1 MMPFIRSITEL
12 MAITESIG
20 SQKDLKKNIEYYS
33 SKIDSG
39 QRKIYIRS
47 LKEKEIELINLPKKT
62 KSKWMKNKE
71 SISRF
76 FNDLDYNNPIQSSH
90 DLTLLDR
97 QNKRNRKD
105 VA

>member
-47 LKEKEIELINLPKKT
+47 LKKNEI
-62 KSKWMKNKE
+62 
-71 SISRF
+71 
-76 FNDLDYNNPIQSSH
+76 DL
-90 DLTLLDR
+90 
-97 QNKRNRKD
+97 
-105 VA
+105 